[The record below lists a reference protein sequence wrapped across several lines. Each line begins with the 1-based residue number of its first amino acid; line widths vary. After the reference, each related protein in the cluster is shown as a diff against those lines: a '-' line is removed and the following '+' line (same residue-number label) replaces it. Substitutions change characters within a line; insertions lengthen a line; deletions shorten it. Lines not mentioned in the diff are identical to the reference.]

1 MKNRIGLVLIIFISI
16 LLAGSAFASKDNA
29 AEAIVANSN
38 NALYHLMEV
47 TQEQAD
53 KLIEAG
59 ATEDELR
66 KLGELMVMRAEKITS
81 GASDAL
87 DQLGVDYEI
96 YLETVTFE
104 CEDFCLSFSVDPI
117 RLVDD

>member
-16 LLAGSAFASKDNA
+16 LLAGSAFAGTDN
-29 AEAIVANSN
+29 AEAIVANTN
-38 NALYHLMEV
+38 NALYHLIEV
-47 TQEQAD
+47 TQEQAY

-66 KLGELMVMRAEKITS
+66 ELGELMVMRAEKITS
-81 GASDAL
+81 GATNAL
-87 DQLGVDYEI
+87 DQLGANYEI
-96 YLETVTFE
+96 YHETVTFE
-104 CEDFCLSFSVDPI
+104 CEDFSLSFSVDPI

>member
-1 MKNRIGLVLIIFISI
+1 
-16 LLAGSAFASKDNA
+16 
-29 AEAIVANSN
+29 
-38 NALYHLMEV
+38 MEV

-66 KLGELMVMRAEKITS
+66 ELGELMVMRTEKITS
-81 GASDAL
+81 GAANAL

-96 YLETVTFE
+96 YHETVTFE
-104 CEDFCLSFSVDPI
+104 SDDIILTFDVDPI

>member
-16 LLAGSAFASKDNA
+16 LLVGSAFAGTDNA

-38 NALYHLMEV
+38 NALYHLIEV
-47 TQEQAD
+47 TQEQAY

-66 KLGELMVMRAEKITS
+66 ELGELMVMRAEKITS
-81 GASDAL
+81 GATNAL
-87 DQLGVDYEI
+87 DQLGANYEI
-96 YLETVTFE
+96 YHETVTFE
-104 CEDFCLSFSVDPI
+104 CEDFSLSFSVDPI

>member
-16 LLAGSAFASKDNA
+16 LLVGSAFAGTDNA
-29 AEAIVANSN
+29 AEAIVANTN
-38 NALYHLMEV
+38 NALYHLIEV
-47 TQEQAD
+47 TQEQAY

-81 GASDAL
+81 GAINAL
-87 DQLGVDYEI
+87 DQLGADYVI
-96 YLETVTFE
+96 YHEAVTFE
-104 CEDFCLSFSVDPI
+104 SDDFILTFEVDPI